1 MSKSLRLSEKW
12 FRRGLWLVALVFAGF
27 LIGLG
32 GTLVGD
38 LPQVETPLQL
48 DDFLDKPAAD
58 ALRAQAAQARQAE
71 QDAQAALEQAQLQRS
86 KARSASQSGRD
97 TFNHWL
103 ATRSVTQRGEYDPE
117 VLARTRA
124 LDALKQAE
132 RSTQQAVEAQQQVAL
147 DARQSAAAASA
158 RLQGME
164 QDARVRLDAELRK
177 VELRVFLYRLA
188 LTLPLLLVA
197 GWLFVKKRKSTWWP
211 FVWGFILFALFA
223 FFVELVPYLPSYG
236 GYVRYAVGIAL
247 TVLVGRY
254 AIVALNRYLE
264 RQKQKEAL
272 PDQER
277 RKELSYDVAL
287 ARLGKSVCPGCERP
301 VDLKNPAI
309 DFCPHCGIGL
319 FDHCQVCGTR
329 KSAFAC
335 FCHACGAPAGAPAG
349 ALSPKET
356 QAVASRDAA
365 AAAQAAARNDH
376 AAAPPDA
383 GAMALRGSGA
393 GVGPSDADTG
403 AGSGQIG
410 PGTPAPSEKGPA

>member
-1 MSKSLRLSEKW
+1 MSRSLRLSEKW

-32 GTLVGD
+32 GTVVGD
-38 LPQVETPLQL
+38 LPRVETAASI
-48 DDFLDKPAAD
+48 DDFMDAAKAAD
-58 ALRAQAAQARQAE
+58 ARRTIDGARQRVQTAQDALAQARLKERVAASDVGNARQGFENWIATRTATERAE
-71 QDAQAALEQAQLQRS
+71 QD
-86 KARSASQSGRD
+86 
-97 TFNHWL
+97 
-103 ATRSVTQRGEYDPE
+103 PE
-117 VLARTRA
+117 LVARTRA
-124 LDALKQAE
+124 LDDLQARE
-132 RSTQQAVEAQQQVAL
+132 RAARAEVERQQQVAL
-147 DARQSAAAASA
+147 DARQSAAAASD

-164 QDARVRLDAELRK
+164 EDARVRLDAELRK

-197 GWLFVKKRKSTWWP
+197 GWLFVKKRKGTYWP
-211 FVWGFILFALFA
+211 FVWGFIFFALFA

-236 GYVRYAVGIAL
+236 GYVRYAVGIVL
-247 TVLVGRY
+247 TVVVGRY

-301 VDLKNPAI
+301 VDLKNPTI

-319 FDHCQVCGTR
+319 LDHCKVCSTR

-335 FCHACGAPAGAPAG
+335 FCHACGAPAGAASAAAAV
-349 ALSPKET
+349 ALSPEE
-356 QAVASRDAA
+356 ARALASRAA
-365 AAAQAAARNDH
+365 V
-376 AAAPPDA
+376 PS
-383 GAMALRGSGA
+383 GTGSGTA
-393 GVGPSDADTG
+393 VPPLPPR
-403 AGSGQIG
+403 Q
-410 PGTPAPSEKGPA
+410 P